1 MLLPTIW
8 TLLPLFQ
15 NESACLQFLL
25 NHNAI
30 YRSFACENCGADTR
44 REASC
49 FRCLNISCR
58 SRKSL
63 LHQSFFAKTHLKPTA
78 VLFLG
83 YLWLSR
89 TNFEQ
94 ACIYSGHSRQTVSA
108 FYKHY
113 RQLIADTLDEDDTI
127 IGGVGVGVEVEIDE
141 SKFGKRKFNRG
152 HRVEGCWVLG
162 GVERTT
168 ERRMFVITVSDRRAI
183 TLLSAIK
190 THVREGSIILTD
202 LWKGYMQLN
211 SELGFDHF
219 SVNHSKN
226 FRDPSTGVH
235 TNTIEGTWNGI
246 KLTIAPRARNKESI
260 EERLLE
266 FIWRR
271 KHAGDLWTGLID
283 AFQSIKYL

>member
-1 MLLPTIW
+1 
-8 TLLPLFQ
+8 
-15 NESACLQFLL
+15 
-25 NHNAI
+25 
-30 YRSFACENCGADTR
+30 
-44 REASC
+44 
-49 FRCLNISCR
+49 
-58 SRKSL
+58 
-63 LHQSFFAKTHLKPTA
+63 
-78 VLFLG
+78 
-83 YLWLSR
+83 
-89 TNFEQ
+89 
-94 ACIYSGHSRQTVSA
+94 VSA

-127 IGGVGVGVEVEIDE
+127 IGGVGVGVGVEVEIDE